1 MIMTPPK
8 DSKHTISYKL
18 SSQPKKLQPIIS
30 ETQAT
35 IDITDEMR
43 LPRRGSKLNLT
54 PPQELGHM
62 VFCKLS

>member
-1 MIMTPPK
+1 MSKTINKGTIGHYKYEGSYSSSNEGFTKIMTPPK

-35 IDITDEMR
+35 IDI
-43 LPRRGSKLNLT
+43 RG
-54 PPQELGHM
+54 
-62 VFCKLS
+62 

>member
-1 MIMTPPK
+1 MSKTTNKGNIGHYMYEGPHSSSNEVFTMIMTRPK

-35 IDITDEMR
+35 IDIRD
-43 LPRRGSKLNLT
+43 
-54 PPQELGHM
+54 
-62 VFCKLS
+62 

>member
-1 MIMTPPK
+1 MSKTTNKGNIGHYKYEGPHSSSNEGFTMIMTPPK

-35 IDITDEMR
+35 IDIRD
-43 LPRRGSKLNLT
+43 
-54 PPQELGHM
+54 
-62 VFCKLS
+62 